1 MTGPESAD
9 IISLAD
15 KTFKNWKE
23 TSFIHRSELMKNA
36 AKVLRDNSE
45 EYSVLMTIEMGKPIV
60 QSRMEVEKCEWV
72 CDYYADNAEKIL
84 AEEIIKTEATK
95 SFVSYHP
102 LGVILAVMPWNFPFW
117 QVFRFAAP
125 NLMAGN
131 AGLLK
136 HASNVS
142 GCALAIEDVFRKA
155 GFPENLF
162 RTLLVKSK
170 NVKDIISNTK
180 VQAVTLTGSVPAG
193 KSVAALAG
201 SLIKKTVLELG
212 GSDPYVVLEDADL
225 HQAAMSCVTSRIIN
239 GGQSCI
245 AAKRFIIVESVYD
258 EFEKL
263 YLEIMSKKKM
273 GDPLDANNDLGPQAS
288 LQLRDELHDQVLR
301 SIKQGA
307 ELILGGTVP
316 EIDGA
321 YYPPTI
327 LRNVK
332 PGMPAFDEELFGKP
346 MDPEECD
353 LKVYQDLLMFCFIKF
368 NIPHGS
374 KILDIG
380 GGDSRILRYFKNVHE
395 CWNIDKLE
403 GVGNGPTD
411 IDTSGFRLVHDYM
424 GNFNDELPENYFDLV
439 FSISTLEHVPLDDE
453 KTYEN
458 ILKDINRV
466 LKPGGYSVH
475 CIDVVL
481 KEDYVWTNEIMP
493 YFFRNVE
500 MINQFIPL
508 LEILKD
514 PDLFVMSKKYYERT
528 WQITTG
534 KSYEEFGRPGSYNFL
549 WRK

>member
-1 MTGPESAD
+1 MLSSINPANNILIKNYDEMTSPESAD

-15 KTFKNWKE
+15 KAFKNWKE

-60 QSRMEVEKCEWV
+60 QSRTEVEKCAWV

-95 SFVSYHP
+95 SFVSYQP

-263 YLEIMSKKKM
+263 YLEIMSKKRM
-273 GDPLDANNDLGPQAS
+273 GDPLDENNDLGPQAS
-288 LQLRDELHDQVLR
+288 LQLRNELHDQVLR

-327 LRNVK
+327 LSNVK
-332 PGMPAFDEELFGKP
+332 PGMPAFDEELFGP
-346 MDPEECD
+346 VAA
-353 LKVYQDLLMFCFIKF
+353 LIKAA
-368 NIPHGS
+368 
-374 KILDIG
+374 D
-380 GGDSRILRYFKNVHE
+380 E
-395 CWNIDKLE
+395 
-403 GVGNGPTD
+403 
-411 IDTSGFRLVHDYM
+411 
-424 GNFNDELPENYFDLV
+424 NDAINLANNSIFGLGASV
-439 FSISTLEHVPLDDE
+439 FT
-453 KTYEN
+453 
-458 ILKDINRV
+458 KDIKRGEQIAKEKLNAGCCFVNDFVKSDPR
-466 LKPGGYSVH
+466 LPFGG
-475 CIDVVL
+475 I
-481 KEDYVWTNEIMP
+481 KESGYGRELSPFGI
-493 YFFRNVE
+493 
-500 MINQFIPL
+500 
-508 LEILKD
+508 K
-514 PDLFVMSKKYYERT
+514 
-528 WQITTG
+528 
-534 KSYEEFGRPGSYNFL
+534 EFMNIKTVYI
-549 WRK
+549 K